1 MLIQEARK
9 WVPDYPLS
17 STSLQC
23 FFSLSQHAAPQCHME
38 SDGANVAAPAFL
50 NSSLIFRG
58 EKLLLKAPRVVLESN
73 PQHEIVLE

>member
-1 MLIQEARK
+1 
-9 WVPDYPLS
+9 
-17 STSLQC
+17 
-23 FFSLSQHAAPQCHME
+23 ME